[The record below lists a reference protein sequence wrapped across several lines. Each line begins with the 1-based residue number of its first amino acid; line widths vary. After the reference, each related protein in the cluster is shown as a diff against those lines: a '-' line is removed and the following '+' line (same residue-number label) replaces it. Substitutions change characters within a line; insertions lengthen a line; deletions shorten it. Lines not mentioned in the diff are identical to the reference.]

1 MSFETRAMDKLQ
13 RKRLCICILQ
23 AASRRNVA
31 GNGVSPEQYLG
42 FANLPFLGDGFLR
55 IAKVEHTAISC
66 PGIGA
71 CFQWAPMD
79 VDTCRLCVGTRG
91 LTLRLTRTE
100 STAVELEQFVL
111 MFATAL
117 FFNISKIS
125 LKSV

>member
-1 MSFETRAMDKLQ
+1 MYLQETVCHQSSILALR
-13 RKRLCICILQ
+13 ICH
-23 AASRRNVA
+23 SSV
-31 GNGVSPEQYLG
+31 
-42 FANLPFLGDGFLR
+42 GFLR
-55 IAKVEHTAISC
+55 IAKVEDHAISC